1 MIASDQD
8 ITLPPKLPRRS
19 GNRPRV
25 ISFVGKGG
33 AGKTTTAI
41 QLGAIAKAAGHSVL
55 ILDAD
60 RQASMSSWTFVR
72 GKGDISVRACRP
84 EQVVENITRA
94 GLSGFDLVLVDNP
107 PNDNACSEKLAQR
120 ADLTLIM
127 TRPSLF
133 DLRVSL
139 TWLDLCQRE
148 GASIGVVI
156 NDAPPMRLGA
166 EAPMVRDARAA
177 LRNATGRTWRG
188 QITRRH
194 AVIDCTARGRAVVE
208 MDAAG
213 AAAAE
218 FNRLWASIAKLF
230 QIGS

>member
-1 MIASDQD
+1 MIASDHD
-8 ITLPPKLPRRS
+8 IIQPPKLPRKS
-19 GNRPRV
+19 GNRPRL

-60 RQASMSSWTFVR
+60 RQASMSAWTFVR
-72 GKGDISVRACRP
+72 GKGDIAVKPCRP
-84 EQVVENITRA
+84 EQVLENITRA
-94 GLSGFDLVLVDNP
+94 GLSGIDLILVDNP
-107 PNDNACSEKLAQR
+107 PNHNACSEKLAHA

-139 TWLDLCQRE
+139 TWLEVCQRQN
-148 GASIGVVI
+148 AYIGIVI
-156 NDAPPMRLGA
+156 NDAPPVRLGV

-177 LRNATGRTWRG
+177 LRNATHRTWSG

-194 AVIDCTARGRAVVE
+194 AVIDCTAHGRAVVE
-208 MDAAG
+208 MDKDG
-213 AAAAE
+213 PAAAE
-218 FNRLWASIAKLF
+218 FNRLWASVAKLF

>member
-1 MIASDQD
+1 MIASDLD
-8 ITLPPKLPRRS
+8 ITLPPELPHRS

-60 RQASMSSWTFVR
+60 RQASMSAWTFVR

-84 EQVVENITRA
+84 EQVLENISRA
-94 GLSGFDLVLVDNP
+94 GVSGIDLVLVDNAP
-107 PNDNACSEKLAQR
+107 GTNACSDRIVQV

-127 TRPSLF
+127 TRASLF
-133 DLRVSL
+133 DLRVAL
-139 TWLDLCQRE
+139 TWLDLCKRQ
-148 GASIGVVI
+148 GAFLGVVI
-156 NDAPPMRLGA
+156 NDAPPRRAGI
-166 EAPMVRDARAA
+166 EAPMVREARAA
-177 LRNATGRTWRG
+177 LRTATGRTWGG

-194 AVIDCTARGRAVVE
+194 SVIECTTRGRAVVE
-208 MDAAG
+208 MDSDGLAAV
-213 AAAAE
+213 E
-218 FNRLWASIAKLF
+218 FKQLWASVAKLM
-230 QIGS
+230 QKDY